1 MSRRHGIWNDAA
13 GVPSFCEDVREDIG
27 YRDATVSIKI
37 VERSSFGY
45 LAYQEQKTLRCGP
58 RCGCGGETDLAR
70 M

>member
-1 MSRRHGIWNDAA
+1 MRL
-13 GVPSFCEDVREDIG
+13 GVRKDIG

-58 RCGCGGETDLAR
+58 RCGCGGGGIDLAR